1 MKYLFNSFFLIMYI
15 RGFQIDD
22 FVLQNDL
29 IYANL
34 KWEVYD
40 QVLLSTIT
48 YFYHLAH
55 QIYKIEATLENIV
68 LLKPPNV
75 HTRKM

>member
-22 FVLQNDL
+22 FVLLSDL

-48 YFYHLAH
+48 YSYHLAH
-55 QIYKIEATLENIV
+55 QIYKIEANLENIV
-68 LLKPPNV
+68 
-75 HTRKM
+75 